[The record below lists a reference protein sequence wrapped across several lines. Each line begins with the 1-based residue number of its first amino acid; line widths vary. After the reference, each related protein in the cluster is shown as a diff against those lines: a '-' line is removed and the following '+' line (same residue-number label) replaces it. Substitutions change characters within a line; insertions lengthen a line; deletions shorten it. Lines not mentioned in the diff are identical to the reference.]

1 MLIFH
6 SNYLTTSWLIFG
18 LFGKVVYPGTV
29 QEEREERERLE
40 LIKMVK
46 EGESNPEKSSDPDRS
61 KNQPNGSDDK
71 AEQQHIDTV
80 GKLLVIK
87 RRVIGSD
94 GNEKIVTETIKKP
107 EVVEAYLKIKTSKTD
122 VDALRLYVAENSDEE
137 KLKVEKLRRERRRL
151 QEQIRRTKKNKERL
165 NDKDEKL
172 NRQLSKHHPAEVWD
186 TDEEETFDNDSRN
199 DDLVKVSYIF

>member
-1 MLIFH
+1 M
-6 SNYLTTSWLIFG
+6 
-18 LFGKVVYPGTV
+18 FGKVVYPGTV

-199 DDLVKVSYIF
+199 DDLVKVSLIFNFFSNFNYYKNLINFN